1 VKAWFGACAVIAGS
15 ICFVQMIVP
24 LKKAGD
30 EINRQTD
37 EARAKIEEVRS
48 KIDSLRLL
56 ENEATAAVEELEE
69 IDQRLPATSPL
80 VWIPDRLTKHFQQF
94 KFAAPLVR
102 LASAQAEPEMRGFQ
116 RIYWSVGL
124 PLASAKRPL
133 DKALFA
139 AAELERNDPF
149 FRVVDLS
156 ILPNLEQPGERI
168 AVVAVV
174 TIVKN

>member
-1 VKAWFGACAVIAGS
+1 MKAWFGACVVIAGS
-15 ICFVQMIVP
+15 ICFEQMIAP
-24 LKKAGD
+24 LKKAGE
-30 EINRQTD
+30 EISRQAD
-37 EARAKIEEVRS
+37 EASVQIEEVRN

-56 ENEATAAVEELEE
+56 ESKASAAVEELEE
-69 IDQRLPATSPL
+69 INQQLPAGSPL

-94 KFAAPLVR
+94 EFAAPLAR

-133 DKALFA
+133 DKVLFA

-149 FRVVDLS
+149 FHVVDLS
-156 ILPNLEQPGERI
+156 ILPNLEHPGERI